1 MEIACSL
8 RAVESS
14 CVYRFL
20 SGVNRDYD
28 NGGWCKVEKNV
39 RALLSSEGGFFSHFA
54 LLINKNTIII
64 TPCRFRRIKSKGWV
78 GGGLRDGSDCL

>member
-20 SGVNRDYD
+20 SGVNRDCD
-28 NGGWCKVEKNV
+28 NGGWCEVEKNV

-54 LLINKNTIII
+54 LFIN
-64 TPCRFRRIKSKGWV
+64 
-78 GGGLRDGSDCL
+78 